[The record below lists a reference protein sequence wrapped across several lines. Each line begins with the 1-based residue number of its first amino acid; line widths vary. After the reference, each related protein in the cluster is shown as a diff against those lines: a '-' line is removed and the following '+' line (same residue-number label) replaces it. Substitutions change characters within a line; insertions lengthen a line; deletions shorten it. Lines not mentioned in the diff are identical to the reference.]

1 MYPWL
6 NFALAQAP
14 PHRPPLCLNMDET
27 ALIRHP
33 TGLRGYVAKVS
44 GPNCIAADKSS
55 LADRRCYMTYLACVA
70 DDPSIQPK
78 LPQVLLGNEHQLTLE
93 TMRSIADDL
102 PRSIMVWRQKTSWNS
117 KATMRRWLT
126 VLATA
131 LGDVVKEGYR
141 YVILLV
147 DETILQHARRCGI
160 RLVYIP
166 AKMTAYL
173 QPCETHV
180 FAKFEHAFRKLW
192 RERRSLSP
200 DGAISMRAWMQVVSV
215 PSNKFLHGRAGERL
229 LFQMGC
235 WRGNRGCLHGYVLCW
250 SLMMLLICRVSHHLQ
265 RKLCAYSPNA

>member
-1 MYPWL
+1 M
-6 NFALAQAP
+6 
-14 PHRPPLCLNMDET
+14 
-27 ALIRHP
+27 
-33 TGLRGYVAKVS
+33 AKVS

-55 LADRRCYMTYLACVA
+55 LTDRRCYMTYLACVA

-117 KATMRRWLT
+117 
-126 VLATA
+126 
-131 LGDVVKEGYR
+131 
-141 YVILLV
+141 

-200 DGAISMRAWMQVVSV
+200 DGAISMRAWMQVVS
-215 PSNKFLHGRAGERL
+215 SAIQQILTRTCWRE

-250 SLMMLLICRVSHHLQ
+250 SLMMLLICLVSHHLQ